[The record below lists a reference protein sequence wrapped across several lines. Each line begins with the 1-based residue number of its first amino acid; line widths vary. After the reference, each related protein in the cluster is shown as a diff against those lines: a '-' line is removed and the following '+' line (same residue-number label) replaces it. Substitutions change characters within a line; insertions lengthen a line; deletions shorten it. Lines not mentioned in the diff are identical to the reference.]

1 MPTAD
6 CIGASQKAL
15 GGSTAKARQAKEA
28 GFKYGVETMSDV
40 LDTQQQEFKAKKR
53 TLQNKMQL
61 HHCMVLVSRW
71 GHDNSKL
78 ALALLLRVYISA
90 RVFLLSI
97 VSKYYLVA

>member
-1 MPTAD
+1 LF
-6 CIGASQKAL
+6 GASQKAL

-61 HHCMVLVSRW
+61 HQKPHPLYASHRLD
-71 GHDNSKL
+71 HRSKL
-78 ALALLLRVYISA
+78 KRSQKLAASGPEQLKEAVNKS
-90 RVFLLSI
+90 
-97 VSKYYLVA
+97 

>member
-15 GGSTAKARQAKEA
+15 GGSTAKARQARQAKEA

-61 HHCMVLVSRW
+61 HQKPHPLYASHRLD
-71 GHDNSKL
+71 HRSKL
-78 ALALLLRVYISA
+78 KRSQKLAASGPEQLKEAVNKS
-90 RVFLLSI
+90 
-97 VSKYYLVA
+97 